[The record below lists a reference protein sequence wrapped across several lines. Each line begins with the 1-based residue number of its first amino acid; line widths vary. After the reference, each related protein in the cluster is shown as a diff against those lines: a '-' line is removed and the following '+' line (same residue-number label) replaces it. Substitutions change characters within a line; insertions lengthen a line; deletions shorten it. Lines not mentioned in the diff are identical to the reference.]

1 MLSLV
6 FQVTTILFCPRRSSR
21 NNSEQQQ
28 PESWIVY
35 RSVMDQIQQSLS
47 GSSLSIIIVL
57 DTVTHYSSVGTVLT
71 VSKFDKSKP
80 VYYQWLHQPL
90 YNKTQDTNCWYQLT
104 SRPAL
109 NRTKPVNLLQ
119 RHKNTCWP
127 VQCPA
132 PVKHQIHFVLRLCW
146 DILFVT
152 TLCVG
157 VCASPVSRPEPM
169 KSAWR
174 AALLPLVA
182 HVSSICKYFQYE
194 TMAVKTYSR

>member
-35 RSVMDQIQQSLS
+35 RSEMDQIQQSLS

-57 DTVTHYSSVGTVLT
+57 DTVTHYSSVGTVVT
-71 VSKFDKSKP
+71 VSEFDKSKP

-119 RHKNTCWP
+119 GGRQGHKNTWHSG
-127 VQCPA
+127 
-132 PVKHQIHFVLRLCW
+132 KHQILFVLPCSCLETTVCFSHCRCGCW
-146 DILFVT
+146 DFA
-152 TLCVG
+152 C
-157 VCASPVSRPEPM
+157 
-169 KSAWR
+169 
-174 AALLPLVA
+174 LL
-182 HVSSICKYFQYE
+182 
-194 TMAVKTYSR
+194 